1 MPPMMVCPEETDLL
15 AFAAG
20 EDLSSH
26 LVAHVAA
33 CPHCWPAVLRLQ
45 AEIGC
50 LRSTHSRHLAASTP
64 SSSKAQREPTE
75 NP

>member
-1 MPPMMVCPEETDLL
+1 MPPVMVCPEETDLL

-20 EDLSSH
+20 EDLSSQ

-33 CPHCWPAVLRLQ
+33 CPHCWPAILRLQ

-50 LRSTHSRHLAASTP
+50 LRSTHSRHSTASK
-64 SSSKAQREPTE
+64 SASALREPTE
-75 NP
+75 NA